1 MSAHHTNPRMPGNE
15 LERALLLIIDIFDN
29 YAQKIGDSN
38 TIRKSDLK
46 DLMKNELGGFLE
58 TQKGLAA
65 EKTIM
70 KYVDDIKG
78 DANIKHFGNVIVTVM
93 EAMRERSC

>member
-58 TQKGLAA
+58 ELIDSALEDKIIK
-65 EKTIM
+65 EM
-70 KYVDDIKG
+70 KEGVGKVVL
-78 DANIKHFGNVIVTVM
+78 HFSSINTPHLTHRID
-93 EAMRERSC
+93 